1 MSSQHPLP
9 TASAREYA
17 EAYATHYTERDLT
30 AALNEYNEVIVRH
43 PESLEAEYSRAQL
56 RNIVRS
62 VVPADELLAAVV
74 GLAHEVLARP
84 HEV

>member
-9 TASAREYA
+9 TTSAREYA
-17 EAYATHYTERDLT
+17 AAYATHYTQRDLT
-30 AALNEYNEVIVRH
+30 KALHAYDEVIVQH

-62 VVPADELLAAVV
+62 VVPSNELLATEVR
-74 GLAHEVLARP
+74 LAHEILGRVS
-84 HEV
+84 